1 MECVAKE
8 EDETAGRGYCSTNS
22 NGTKPKGAGER
33 QFEKGEQQKRVDGS
47 ELVCLEGL
55 G

>member
-33 QFEKGEQQKRVDGS
+33 VVRERRATEKGGWQ
-47 ELVCLEGL
+47 
-55 G
+55 